1 MLSSAVIVFREVLEA
16 ALIVTILMA
25 ATRGLRGRTQ
35 WIGGGLVVGLSGA
48 FVVALFAGSINSAF
62 KGVGQELLNAGIL
75 LTAVSMLAWH
85 NIWMSRHARA
95 LVAQLKQVGARI
107 TEGSLPLYV
116 LAVTAGL
123 AVLREG
129 SEVVLFMYGV
139 AASGSSASM
148 MLSGGAL
155 GVVVGIAAGA
165 LLYFGLLRIPTQWLF
180 RVTGWLILLLAAG
193 LAASAAGYLSQAGIL
208 PSQAPL
214 WNSSALLSEK
224 SILGQLLH
232 VLVGYQARPTAI
244 QLGFY
249 LVTLLLIAGAMKW
262 VGNAQPRV
270 RAKASGA

>member
-1 MLSSAVIVFREVLEA
+1 
-16 ALIVTILMA
+16 
-25 ATRGLRGRTQ
+25 
-35 WIGGGLVVGLSGA
+35 
-48 FVVALFAGSINSAF
+48 
-62 KGVGQELLNAGIL
+62 VGQELLNAGIL
-75 LTAVSMLAWH
+75 LTAVSMLALH

-139 AASGSSASM
+139 AASGSSGSM
-148 MLSGGAL
+148 MLSGAAL
-155 GVVVGIAAGA
+155 GVVVGIAVGA

-249 LVTLLLIAGAMKW
+249 LVTLLLIAGGMKW

-270 RAKASGA
+270 RAQASDA

>member
-1 MLSSAVIVFREVLEA
+1 MLSSAVFVFREVLEA

-25 ATRGLRGRTQ
+25 ATRGLQGRTR
-35 WIGGGLVVGLSGA
+35 WIGGGLVAGLSGA
-48 FVVALFAGSINSAF
+48 LIVALFADSINSAF

-139 AASGSSASM
+139 AASGSSGSM
-148 MLSGGAL
+148 MLSGAAL
-155 GVVVGIAAGA
+155 GVVVGIAVGA

-249 LVTLLLIAGAMKW
+249 LVTLLLIAGGMKW

-270 RAKASGA
+270 RAQASDA